1 MTVQRHFE
9 TITVVASQD
18 LSGHQY
24 RAVGLNGLV
33 AGTSAAAMGV
43 QQDKPLSGDHMT
55 LAYKGQMKAYVGAAV
70 SSGAQLGVTASG
82 FLITVTGSHYVGR
95 ALASASSGAL
105 VPFVG
110 DFNMGRIA

>member
-1 MTVQRHFE
+1 MTVQRKFD
-9 TITVVASQD
+9 TITLVASQD

-24 RAVGLNGLV
+24 KAVGINGQV
-33 AGTSAAAMGV
+33 AGTTAAAMGI

-55 LAYKGQMKAYVGAAV
+55 VAYKGQMKAYVGAAV
-70 SSGAQLGVTASG
+70 SSGALLGVAASG
-82 FLITVTGSHYVGR
+82 FLITVTGSAYVGV

-105 VPFVG
+105 IPFVG